1 MEEKVYKKNFI
12 SNFIIRL
19 DLDTILDEGNYDKIL
34 ELLTTD
40 YPINEKVDIQNRN
53 IVFDENSENPQPVLS
68 DPEIKIRNIL
78 YNTDRNE
85 RITINSDS
93 ILYETLKYSSFSKIK
108 PILEKIVLSLKDNYG
123 IKNFNRIG
131 LRYVN
136 LIKKPIKSKKDIF
149 NWNGYINSKLLFATD
164 FIDTEDILQQIYTLE
179 FKLDSERD
187 LQCRLQFGIPNR
199 NMPADLMEKIY
210 LIDIDGFTNSMVEQ
224 EDALDI
230 LNTIHEKNIEVFE
243 KCIDDELRREMDE

>member
-19 DLDTILDEGNYDKIL
+19 DLDTKLDEGNYDKIL

-136 LIKKPIKSKKDIF
+136 LIKKPIK
-149 NWNGYINSKLLFATD
+149 
-164 FIDTEDILQQIYTLE
+164 
-179 FKLDSERD
+179 
-187 LQCRLQFGIPNR
+187 
-199 NMPADLMEKIY
+199 
-210 LIDIDGFTNSMVEQ
+210 
-224 EDALDI
+224 
-230 LNTIHEKNIEVFE
+230 
-243 KCIDDELRREMDE
+243 